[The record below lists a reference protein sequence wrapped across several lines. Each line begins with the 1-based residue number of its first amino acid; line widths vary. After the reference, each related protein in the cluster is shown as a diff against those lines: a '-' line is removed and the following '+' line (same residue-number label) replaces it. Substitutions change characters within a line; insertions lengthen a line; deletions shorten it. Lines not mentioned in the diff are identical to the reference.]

1 MKKKVIRL
9 TESDLIRLVK
19 RVIKEQ
25 EESEQVLKERI
36 KKTFGINSFCNVSP
50 SQKFP
55 YNEDVKKLQLIYI
68 GQNRKVYPDY
78 VNSEKLV
85 ADGILGKKTL
95 SLLCPR

>member
-1 MKKKVIRL
+1 MKKTVRL

-19 RVIKEQ
+19 KVIKEQ

-36 KKTFGINSFCNVSP
+36 KKTFGINSFCNVNP

-55 YNEDVKKLQLIYI
+55 YNGDVKKLQLIFI
-68 GQNRKVYPDY
+68 SQNRKVYPDY